1 MGNGTRSWEQ
11 RRWWLGLSLGNI
23 VAERSSSKARVWMG
37 ECRSRDTGG
46 QKHGW
51 WWRWRLGL
59 KQAST

>member
-37 ECRSRDTGG
+37 ECRSRETGG

-51 WWRWRLGL
+51 WWW
-59 KQAST
+59 